1 MAKKKKTDYSAL
13 IATADTGT
21 SMAESKPLRHMKLQ
35 AFPGGGKSHFSLS
48 FFDHEMKTAGL
59 KPEEGLMTIIDCDLE
74 GQRDLV
80 ARDDILS
87 PELRPRLYRK
97 VCRTPEEVNQMVL
110 ASIDLHRQHAEEHPD
125 GVRVMCM
132 ENEGAYY
139 LACRDYYSIEVHGKS
154 EAEQLLSRQAQA
166 ISEGKKTLPMFAEGQ
181 MHSYKVIN
189 KMFFQPYERLKV
201 GAEIYKYHFISTVLL
216 KSYTEGYG
224 TANENRVV
232 AAAGRADLTDPLF
245 DWIIELTQQQRTVKG
260 ELKTRH
266 VSEIRKSRTCKPFRI
281 ENPTQ
286 EKFWNA
292 VKKQS

>member
-21 SMAESKPLRHMKLQ
+21 SLAESKPLRHMKLQ

-110 ASIDLHRQHAEEHPD
+110 AFIDLHRQHAEEHPD

>member
-110 ASIDLHRQHAEEHPD
+110 AFIDLHRQHAEQYPD

-266 VSEIRKSRTCKPFRI
+266 ISEIRKSRTCKPFRI

>member
-110 ASIDLHRQHAEEHPD
+110 AFIDLHRQHAEEHPD

-139 LACRDYYSIEVHGKS
+139 LACRDYYSLEVHGKS

>member
-1 MAKKKKTDYSAL
+1 
-13 IATADTGT
+13 
-21 SMAESKPLRHMKLQ
+21 MAESKPLRHMKLQ

-110 ASIDLHRQHAEEHPD
+110 AFIDLHRQHAEEHPD

-216 KSYTEGYG
+216 KSYTEG
-224 TANENRVV
+224 
-232 AAAGRADLTDPLF
+232 
-245 DWIIELTQQQRTVKG
+245 
-260 ELKTRH
+260 
-266 VSEIRKSRTCKPFRI
+266 
-281 ENPTQ
+281 
-286 EKFWNA
+286 
-292 VKKQS
+292 

>member
-13 IATADTGT
+13 IASADTGT

-35 AFPGGGKSHFSLS
+35 GFPGGGKSHFSIAYFS
-48 FFDHEMKTAGL
+48 HEMKTLGL

-74 GQRDLV
+74 GQRDLI

-97 VCRTPEEVNQMVL
+97 VCRNPEEVNDMVL
-110 ASIDLHRQHAEEHPD
+110 AFIDLHRQHAEQYPD
-125 GVRVMCM
+125 GCRVMVM

-139 LACRDYYSIEVHGKS
+139 LACRDYYSMEVHGKS

-201 GAEIYKYHFISTVLL
+201 GAEIYGYHFISTVLM

-224 TANENRVV
+224 TANENKVV
-232 AAAGRADLTDPLF
+232 ASAGRADLTDPLF

-260 ELKTRH
+260 DLKTRH
-266 VSEIRKSRTCKPFRI
+266 IAEIRKSRTCKPFRI

-286 EKFWNA
+286 EKFWNV

>member
-1 MAKKKKTDYSAL
+1 
-13 IATADTGT
+13 
-21 SMAESKPLRHMKLQ
+21 
-35 AFPGGGKSHFSLS
+35 
-48 FFDHEMKTAGL
+48 
-59 KPEEGLMTIIDCDLE
+59 
-74 GQRDLV
+74 
-80 ARDDILS
+80 
-87 PELRPRLYRK
+87 
-97 VCRTPEEVNQMVL
+97 
-110 ASIDLHRQHAEEHPD
+110 
-125 GVRVMCM
+125 
-132 ENEGAYY
+132 
-139 LACRDYYSIEVHGKS
+139 
-154 EAEQLLSRQAQA
+154 
-166 ISEGKKTLPMFAEGQ
+166 MFAEGQ

-266 VSEIRKSRTCKPFRI
+266 ISEIRKSRTCKPFRI

>member
-110 ASIDLHRQHAEEHPD
+110 AFIDLHRQHAEEHPD

-139 LACRDYYSIEVHGKS
+139 LACRDYYSLEVHGKS

-189 KMFFQPYERLKV
+189 KMFFQPYERMKV

>member
-97 VCRTPEEVNQMVL
+97 VCRTPEEVNEMVL
-110 ASIDLHRQHAEEHPD
+110 AFIDLHRQHAEEHPD

-266 VSEIRKSRTCKPFRI
+266 ISEIRKSRTCKPFRI